1 MPMGN
6 RSVSFLGAFRFFL
19 VEGRCTGG
27 SQASKQ
33 NEKKRHRNEM
43 IGSAGYPNM
52 SPMFSVPGHFR
63 PHVLNAGFSGH
74 DRIWVGYSSSIF
86 VRPDAIVH
94 GMNGRLGL
102 HCVICH

>member
-6 RSVSFLGAFRFFL
+6 WNVPFQGRSGFFL
-19 VEGRCTGG
+19 LRGGYWGRR
-27 SQASKQ
+27 ASKQ